1 MRADQMESLSLA
13 RRQRRPGVLL
23 ILPELRDQWESP
35 DSDTAWLDDYDAAVR
50 EVALDRREIG
60 KQRLPF
66 QALGNYR
73 RERIVDQEPHLE
85 AASGSSR
92 SRDGLCGVAHSLAN
106 VLSLQVRVGGEDL

>member
-1 MRADQMESLSLA
+1 VQDARAVDPLGRA
-13 RRQRRPGVLL
+13 R
-23 ILPELRDQWESP
+23 
-35 DSDTAWLDDYDAAVR
+35 WLDDYDAAVR

-60 KQRLPF
+60 KQRLRF

-92 SRDGLCGVAHSLAN
+92 SRTASAA
-106 VLSLQVRVGGEDL
+106 